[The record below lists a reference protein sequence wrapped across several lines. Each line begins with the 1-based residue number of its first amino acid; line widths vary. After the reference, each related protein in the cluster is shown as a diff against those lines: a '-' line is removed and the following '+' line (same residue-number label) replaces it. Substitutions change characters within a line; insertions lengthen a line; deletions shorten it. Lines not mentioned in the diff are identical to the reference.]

1 MRDGSSPE
9 SRIYL
14 ENENAAVEGLNA
26 KVEEEC
32 GAEEVKRTRSE
43 VWANI
48 CPPDVFFLAMSVLT
62 REGTRGPHEA
72 WPHNTTQHNTAQ
84 HNQHNKQNATRK
96 EISKGQPA

>member
-48 CPPDVFFLAMSVLT
+48 CPPDVFFWRCLY
-62 REGTRGPHEA
+62 
-72 WPHNTTQHNTAQ
+72 
-84 HNQHNKQNATRK
+84 
-96 EISKGQPA
+96 